1 MDLLGMLVRGEVL
14 RATVGA
20 NRIVVHA
27 PRLGDLTSVGQGRN
41 PVLVQELVPEL
52 AVEALAERA
61 LDRLSGLGEVGTTPR
76 S

>member
-14 RATVGA
+14 QDTVGA

-27 PRLGDLTSVGQGRN
+27 PRLGDLPRVGRGRK

-61 LDRLSGLGEVGTTPR
+61 LDRLPGLGEVEATPR

>member
-27 PRLGDLTSVGQGRN
+27 PRLGDLTSVGRGRK

-61 LDRLSGLGEVGTTPR
+61 LDRLPGLGEVEATPR